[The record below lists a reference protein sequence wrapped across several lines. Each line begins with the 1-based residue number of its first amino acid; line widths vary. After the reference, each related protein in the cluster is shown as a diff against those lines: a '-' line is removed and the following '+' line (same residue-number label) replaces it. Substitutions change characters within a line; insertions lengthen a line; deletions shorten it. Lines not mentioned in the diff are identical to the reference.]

1 MNRRITAVILLI
13 LLSAF
18 AVCGCTGKDET
29 QTIEGIFIDCG
40 EWGFLVRD
48 TSDGEPYLFSYAMGT
63 DVSGF
68 KAGDKI
74 VVEYT
79 IEENKTAKDSMFNIS
94 DKVSLSVEYAEA
106 NEG

>member
-1 MNRRITAVILLI
+1 MNRRIAALILVILLA
-13 LLSAF
+13 AF
-18 AVCGCTGKDET
+18 VVCGCIGKDET
-29 QTIEGIFIDCG
+29 QTIEGIFIDHG

-48 TSDGEPYLFSYAMGT
+48 TSDGEPYVFSYAMGT

-79 IEENKTAKDSMFNIS
+79 IEDNTETKDSMFNIS

-106 NEG
+106 HEG